1 MVDIVGLY
9 MSVFKRFF
17 WLNHHLSLRAE
28 TVRVDF
34 SSFETNVRTRA
45 GTARHSFE
53 RGEQTE
59 PWDLS
64 SIWPLLNNVFSPP
77 AR

>member
-17 WLNHHLSLRAE
+17 LLNHHLSLRAE

-34 SSFETNVRTRA
+34 SSFETNVRTRELVLQDKVLKGA
-45 GTARHSFE
+45 
-53 RGEQTE
+53 EQTE

-64 SIWPLLNNVFSPP
+64 SI
-77 AR
+77 